1 MGSLQQ
7 TSKPESP
14 GCSAH
19 PSTKSSLRV
28 RKKQKPSSQARGH
41 PPGRLFSSAPRR
53 AEKGRR
59 RGLAAGPARAARV
72 CPGPDP
78 PLRTWPFPSQA
89 SPSSGSASGS
99 ASRGRGFNNCSSCSA
114 SGPAIVT
121 RSRSAPV
128 SVQPRPGRSLPAG
141 PCRRETTARTARDR
155 AEPSSRSS
163 RPLPGGGGACVS
175 LRALLG
181 RRRKAVGIVGVP
193 ARVRVRG
200 GGGGCEAVRERARA
214 RGRRWS

>member
-1 MGSLQQ
+1 M
-7 TSKPESP
+7 
-14 GCSAH
+14 
-19 PSTKSSLRV
+19 
-28 RKKQKPSSQARGH
+28 
-41 PPGRLFSSAPRR
+41 FSSAPRR

-59 RGLAAGPARAARV
+59 RSLAAGPARAAPV

-121 RSRSAPV
+121 RSRSAPRS
-128 SVQPRPGRSLPAG
+128 SVCSPGPVALSSPGPVAGRLP
-141 PCRRETTARTARDR
+141 PRTARDR

-163 RPLPGGGGACVS
+163 RPLPGGGGASVS

-181 RRRKAVGIVGVP
+181 RRRKAVGIVWVP

-200 GGGGCEAVRERARA
+200 GGGGCEAVWERARA
-214 RGRRWS
+214 RGRRWR